1 MATMSFNHRDA
12 LFLAAVCR
20 QTYVQFDNK
29 DGTFILPRNY
39 EVAGTFQAKLFG
51 KFKEIFGFILE
62 ADDNIVIAFRGTS
75 SPFDWMADMIARQQ
89 KYPFVRNAG
98 WTHEG
103 FTAIYRSA
111 RKQIFTILNRL
122 PEHKKLYITGH
133 SLGGALATLCAI
145 DVAVHSHYPSPFVY
159 TFGAPRTGDP
169 AFAKAY
175 HVIVRESHRVYNL
188 YDIVTQVPTVL
199 YKSPRTGALYRY
211 LHVRNGYKLTFQ
223 HGNVSS
229 NHTLSGY
236 FAALSALDPDYARQL
251 RELPGFCP

>member
-1 MATMSFNHRDA
+1 MSFDKRRA

-20 QTYVQFDNK
+20 QTYAQFGNT
-29 DGTFILPRNY
+29 DGAFILPRNY
-39 EVAGTFQAKLFG
+39 GVAGTFQAKLFG
-51 KFKEIFGFILE
+51 KFKETFGFILE
-62 ADDNIVIAFRGTS
+62 TDDNIVIAFRGTS
-75 SPFDWMADMIARQQ
+75 SPVDWIADMIARQQ
-89 KYPFVRNAG
+89 KFPFVRNAG

-111 RKQIFTILNRL
+111 RKQIFAILNRL
-122 PEHKKLYITGH
+122 PGHKKLYITGH

-145 DVAVHSHYPSPFVY
+145 DVAIHSQYSAPSVY

-169 AFAKAY
+169 AFVKAY
-175 HVIVRESHRVYNL
+175 HGVVRQSHRVYNL
-188 YDIVTQVPTVL
+188 YDAVTQVPTLL

-211 LHVRNGYKLTFQ
+211 LHVRNGYRLTFQ
-223 HGNVSS
+223 HGSVSA

-251 RELPGFCP
+251 CRLPGFCP